1 MHKKKLILLVL
12 SLASLCLAGGSAT
25 TQLQSALCVVYKTVN
40 NILSV
45 FAFALFAMAGAAYAA
60 GQFFGAEIRAR
71 AQSWS
76 MSMLTGAIIGILIVV
91 VSKEIIKALLPSAP
105 NIETI
110 CK

>member
-1 MHKKKLILLVL
+1 MHKKKLILLILVCF
-12 SLASLCLAGGSAT
+12 SLAFAGAA
-25 TQLQSALCVVYKTVN
+25 TQLQSALCVVYKTVDSL
-40 NILSV
+40 LSV

-71 AQSWS
+71 AQAWS

-91 VSKEIIKALLPSAP
+91 VSKEIIKALLGPSYVDI
-105 NIETI
+105 NTL